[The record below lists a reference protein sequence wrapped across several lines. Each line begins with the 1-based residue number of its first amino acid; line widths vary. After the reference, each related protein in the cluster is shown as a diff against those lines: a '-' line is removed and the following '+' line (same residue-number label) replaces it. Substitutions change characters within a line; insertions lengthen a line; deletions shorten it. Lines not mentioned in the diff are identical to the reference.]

1 VHVRFSESQATEP
14 PEKKQH
20 IDPFADL
27 RDRALSGPTT
37 VITSVEEEL
46 ASYKSLRL
54 SSAVSPL
61 PFWQEH
67 SRTYPILSTVAR
79 RVFAMSASSA
89 QSERDFSAVE
99 RTVTDARSQLSA
111 SKVESIEILRWGL
124 RAGLVNLD

>member
-79 RVFAMSASSA
+79 RACV
-89 QSERDFSAVE
+89 RHVG
-99 RTVTDARSQLSA
+99 QLST
-111 SKVESIEILRWGL
+111 VEARFFRCWTNS
-124 RAGLVNLD
+124 D

>member
-1 VHVRFSESQATEP
+1 MHVQFSESQATEP
-14 PEKKQH
+14 PEKKQC

-27 RDRALSGPTT
+27 RDGALSGPTT

-89 QSERDFSAVE
+89 QSERDFSAVG
-99 RTVTDARSQLSA
+99 RTVIDARSHTA
-111 SKVESIEILRWGL
+111 ISIESGI
-124 RAGLVNLD
+124 N

>member
-111 SKVESIEILRWGL
+111 SKVESIEILRW
-124 RAGLVNLD
+124 VCVQD